1 MASYLKQMGV
11 VMRLASKYA
20 VLMLGLLAALVVK
33 AETFRCEGKIIE
45 QGMSQDEVLQY
56 CGQPDATDNQVR
68 ISWTYNNRAGGV
80 DIVVY
85 FYANGDIEA
94 IESSRN

>member
-1 MASYLKQMGV
+1 
-11 VMRLASKYA
+11 MRLISKYA

-33 AETFRCEGKIIE
+33 AETFRCGGKIIE
-45 QGMSQDEVLQY
+45 QGMSQDEVVQY

-68 ISWTYNNRAGGV
+68 ISWTYNNQPGGV

-85 FYANGDIEA
+85 FYTNGDVEA